1 MPAPASNVGGQ
12 AVIEG
17 VMMRAASGLAVAVR
31 RPSGEIV
38 VREKLWKSISARFP
52 IFKLPFLRGVVVL
65 IETLASGMDALTF
78 SAEQFEEQV
87 AGDDAE
93 EKPAAS
99 ASSRFATAATLGLAF
114 VFGIGL
120 FVVLPHAL
128 TYFVGTFFGGLAL
141 KSITFHLVA
150 GAFKLTI
157 FVCYLA
163 LLSVLPDIRRVFM
176 YHGAEHKVIATHE
189 AGEPLDVQHAR
200 KHSTFHARCGT
211 SFLLVVVVAAIALFA
226 LVIPLI
232 PGLGEGFGSHF
243 AAVLLKIPML
253 LPIAGLAYEIN
264 RWAANHL
271 SHPLVRIIVTPGFL
285 MQRLTTSQPDD
296 EMLEVAL
303 TSLKAALRRHAVGSE
318 LDDPV
323 EVYQDFTE
331 ICLRLV

>member
-38 VREKLWKSISARFP
+38 VREKLWKSIGDRFP

-65 IETLASGMDALTF
+65 IETLAGGMDALTF
-78 SAEQFEEQV
+78 SAEQAEEQ
-87 AGDDAE
+87 AAEDDAE
-93 EKPAAS
+93 SKKAPEG
-99 ASSRFATAATLGLAF
+99 SSRFAMAATLGLAF
-114 VFGIGL
+114 LFGIGL

-128 TYFVGTFFGGLAL
+128 TYFTGKALGGLAL
-141 KSITFHLVA
+141 ESVYFHLVA

-157 FVCYLA
+157 FISYLK
-163 LLSVLPDIRRVFM
+163 LLSMLPDIRRVFM

-189 AGEPLDVQHAR
+189 AGEPLNVENAR

-226 LVIPLI
+226 IVIPLI
-232 PGLGEGFGSHF
+232 PGLGDGFGSHA

-271 SHPLVRIIVTPGFL
+271 SNPLVRAIVTPGFL
-285 MQRLTTSQPDD
+285 MQRLTTSEPDD

-303 TSLKAALRRHAVGSE
+303 TSLKAALRRNELGSE
-318 LDDPV
+318 LEDPV
-323 EVYQDFTE
+323 AVYENFAE
-331 ICLRLV
+331 ICMRLV